1 MNGRKKCAQTA
12 AHEPRSPT
20 QGQSQTAVIALV
32 RAPRSIDVVRI
43 DVEGFEKNVLLGLQ
57 QTLAKYRPSVLMEF
71 SPSTQESFAG
81 IDEFRSLLPDDY
93 EIATVNPHNKVLG
106 IFSSPSYKLID
117 FDFDH
122 PGSGLNILLRPRGN

>member
-1 MNGRKKCAQTA
+1 M
-12 AHEPRSPT
+12 
-20 QGQSQTAVIALV
+20 V
-32 RAPRSIDVVRI
+32 RAPRSSDAVKI
-43 DVEGFEKNVLLGLQ
+43 DVEGFEKCVLLGLQ

-106 IFSSPSYKLID
+106 VFSSASYKLID

-122 PGSGLNILLRPRGN
+122 PVSGSRVTFTSAYPDDLSHALEVLRAD